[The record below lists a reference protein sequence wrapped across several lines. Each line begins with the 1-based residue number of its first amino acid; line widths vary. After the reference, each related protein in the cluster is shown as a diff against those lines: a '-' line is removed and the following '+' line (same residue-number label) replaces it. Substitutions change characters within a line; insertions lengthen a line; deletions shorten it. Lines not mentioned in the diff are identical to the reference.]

1 MSTPLANNL
10 RKRLLQG
17 LLPGLRLLP
26 PRLASRVV
34 ARLGRVEYWLNPG
47 LRHAFV
53 DAVSQA
59 SGRLEA
65 DWDDRTAARWL
76 IGNTLRWHAR
86 DKLLDG
92 LNDAQVASVL
102 SVHGQE
108 NLDSAYKSDRGVV
121 LLFNHF
127 GPFLMPAHWIVR
139 QGYPLRWFTE
149 RPRHISKLV
158 ARTFSTEGPL
168 GQRDLFISR
177 HLSPS
182 EGGAA
187 IRKAVRML
195 QAGMVVQL
203 AGDVRWS
210 GARCAPG
217 RFLGQDYQFTTT
229 WITLAARTGA
239 PVVPTFAVMER
250 DGSYRIEFLPPLD
263 VPREAAGR
271 PEVAARWVQL
281 NLSTI
286 EQWIRRYPENSGD
299 YFFWQAPPAEP
310 TVPAAA

>member
-1 MSTPLANNL
+1 MTPHANNL

-34 ARLGRVEYWLNPG
+34 ARLGQAEFWLHPAM
-47 LRHAFV
+47 RHSV
-53 DAVSQA
+53 IDAVEQA
-59 SGRLEA
+59 AGRIEA
-65 DWDDRTAARWL
+65 DWNARTTARRL

-92 LNDAQVASVL
+92 LTDRQVATVL
-102 SVHGQE
+102 EVHGQE
-108 NLDSAYKSDRGVV
+108 HLDQAYRANRGVV

-127 GPFLMPAHWIVR
+127 GPFLMPAHWLVR

-177 HLSPS
+177 HLTPS

-195 QAGMVVQL
+195 QAGMIVQL

-210 GARCAPG
+210 GVRCAPG
-217 RFLGQDYQFTTT
+217 RFLGRDYHFTTT
-229 WITLAARTGA
+229 WVSLAGRTGA
-239 PVVPTFAVMER
+239 PVVPAFAVMNR
-250 DGSYRIEFLPPLD
+250 DGTYRIEFLPPLD
-263 VPREAAGR
+263 VPREAAGC
-271 PEVAARWVQL
+271 PEVATRWVQH

-286 EQWIRRYPENSGD
+286 EEWVRRFPENSGD
-299 YFFWQAPPAEP
+299 YFFWNEQPAQ
-310 TVPAAA
+310 TAVPAAA

>member
-1 MSTPLANNL
+1 MTPQANNL

-34 ARLGRVEYWLNPG
+34 SRLGQAEFWFHPS
-47 LRHAFV
+47 LRHAV
-53 DAVSQA
+53 TDAVAHAAEQ
-59 SGRLEA
+59 LEA
-65 DWDDRTAARWL
+65 DWNAQTMARRL

-92 LNDAQVASVL
+92 LSDVRVSSVL

-108 NLDSAYKSDRGVV
+108 NLDSAYQGNRGVV

-127 GPFLMPAHWIVR
+127 GPFLIPAHWIVR

-149 RPRHISKLV
+149 RPRHISRLV
-158 ARTFSTEGPL
+158 ARTFTTDGPL

-177 HLSPS
+177 RLTPS

-195 QAGMVVQL
+195 QAGMIVQL

-217 RFLGQDYQFTTT
+217 RFLGRDYHFTTT

-239 PVVPTFAVMER
+239 PVVPTFAVMCN
-250 DGSYRIEFLPPLD
+250 DGSYRIEFLPPLV
-263 VPREAAGR
+263 VPKAAAGS
-271 PEVAARWVQL
+271 PEIAARWVQH

-286 EQWIRRYPENSGD
+286 EEWIRLYPDNSSD
-299 YFFWQAPPAEP
+299 YFFWRNQPAQPP
-310 TVPAAA
+310 VPVAA